1 MVNWIYHKF
10 LQKELTMENAAALI
24 IAYLLGSIPSALWIG
39 KWFYG
44 TDIRT
49 KGSGN
54 LGATNTFRVLGAKA
68 GFVVTILDILK
79 GTAATLLPMVIDT
92 GIHPLVFGVIA
103 VVGHMFPVFARFKG
117 GKAVATS
124 GGILLGYQWPLFI
137 LAVAVLLITLK
148 LTKMVSLSSIIL
160 AVVAVI
166 YTIIYAL
173 NTGDYPFLIVILIL
187 ATFIIFRHRANIG
200 RIRAGT
206 EPKIKW

>member
-1 MVNWIYHKF
+1 MDI
-10 LQKELTMENAAALI
+10 LLPLI
-24 IAYLLGSIPSALWIG
+24 LAYLLGSIPSALWIG
-39 KWFYG
+39 KLFYN

-79 GTAATLLPMVIDT
+79 GTAATLLPLIMVTD
-92 GIHPLVFGVIA
+92 IHPLILGVVA
-103 VVGHMFPVFARFKG
+103 VIGHMFPVFARFKG

-124 GGILLGYQWPLFI
+124 GGILLGYQWPLFL
-137 LAVAVLLITLK
+137 LAVAVLLIALK
-148 LTKMVSLSSIIL
+148 ITKMVSLSSIIL
-160 AVVAVI
+160 AVVSVI
-166 YTIIYAL
+166 YTIIYTI
-173 NTGDYPFLIVILIL
+173 NTGDYLFLAVILTL
-187 ATFIIFRHRANIG
+187 ATFIIYRHRANIA